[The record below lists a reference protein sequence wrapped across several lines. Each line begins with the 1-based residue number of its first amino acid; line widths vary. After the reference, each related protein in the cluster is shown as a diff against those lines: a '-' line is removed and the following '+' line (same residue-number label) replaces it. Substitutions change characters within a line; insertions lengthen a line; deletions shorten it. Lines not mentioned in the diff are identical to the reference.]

1 MRKGNNPNKGARA
14 KVMPGKLATVTTH
27 LPNLTGYHA
36 ERLGIVKACLV
47 SMRKFADV
55 PVMVWDNGSCAEF
68 RAWLLDEYKPDY
80 VMLSANI
87 GKHSARAAMIRGA
100 KPETI
105 ISFSDDDMLFYPG
118 WWSESETILRA
129 YPNTGAVSAWP
140 LRVSSRWGIIS
151 TLAWANNN
159 ADTQRGKFTSQS
171 DEIDY
176 AESVGLDTHEH
187 LNRIASMDDYRLTY
201 NGVQAYAAA
210 QHCQFMTIAERLAPL
225 CEYNPMLLTGERAF
239 DDAIDNAGFLRLTT
253 VKRLSRHMGN
263 VLDDKLRGE
272 IMEMGLL

>member
-14 KVMPGKLATVTTH
+14 KVTPGKLATVTTH

-36 ERLGIVKACLV
+36 ERFAIVKACLV

-55 PVMVWDNGSCAEF
+55 PVMVWDNGSCDEL

-80 VMLSANI
+80 VMLSANV
-87 GKHSARAAMIRGA
+87 GKHSARAAMIHGA
-100 KPETI
+100 KPETV
-105 ISFSDDDMLFYPG
+105 ISFTDDDMLFYPG

-140 LRVSSRWGIIS
+140 LRVSSRWGINS
-151 TLAWANNN
+151 TLAWAYKN
-159 ADTQRGKFTSQS
+159 ADVQHGKFTSIEQ
-171 DEIDY
+171 ETDY

-225 CEYNPMLLTGERAF
+225 CEYNPLLLTGERAF

-253 VKRLSRHMGN
+253 TKRLSRHMGN
-263 VLDDKLRGE
+263 VLDDKLRSE